1 MELITK
7 LGIDVK
13 LILAQ
18 IVNFVII
25 LIVLKKFAYG
35 PILALLDK
43 RKKMIEKNVEDTRK
57 IEERMVKMEEEKKQV
72 IADAGKKAMEI
83 IEKAKAEGQIER
95 EQALVNAKREISALA
110 ERYRAQLKAE
120 ESKMLKDVKEEVSTL
135 IVAVCEKILK
145 KDFEKADQK
154 RLEEAIRKEIVSSKL
169 E

>member
-1 MELITK
+1 MELISK

-25 LIVLKKFAYG
+25 LVFLRAFAYK

-43 RKKMIEKNVEDTRK
+43 RKKMIEKNVDDTRK
-57 IEERMVKMEEEKKQV
+57 IEERMVKMEEERKQM
-72 IADAGKKAMEI
+72 IAEAGKKAMEI
-83 IEKAKAEGQIER
+83 IEKAKAEGQVER
-95 EQALVNAKREISALA
+95 EQALANAKKEISGLA

-120 ESKMLKDVKEEVSTL
+120 EVKILKDVKEEVATL

>member
-18 IVNFVII
+18 VVNFIII
-25 LIVLKKFAYG
+25 LIVLRKFAYT
-35 PILALLDK
+35 PILNLLDK
-43 RKKMIEKNVEDTRK
+43 RKKMIEKNVDDTRK
-57 IEERMVKMEEEKKQV
+57 IEERIVKMEEEKKQV

-83 IEKAKAEGQIER
+83 IEKAKVEGQAER
-95 EQALVNAKREISALA
+95 EQVLANAKKEISGLA
-110 ERYRAQLKAE
+110 ERYRSQLKAE
-120 ESKMLKDVKEEVSTL
+120 EAKMLKDVKEEVSTL

-145 KDFEKADQK
+145 KNFEKADQK